1 VIRTKR
7 DPRNEII
14 RAALGVAVGIALVL
28 LGEKWLGGFLILLAL
43 LLVVNG
49 WRSRYLRPI
58 DPQFLAEIESIRKLE
73 KPDPAAA
80 DKLIERAIS
89 DADQREQRE
98 LADLRRRA
106 SSDPQAAIELRN
118 WLRGKLKIW
127 ESARRKAEK
136 GALDRPDDH
145 ALLKEMDRQ
154 ASDIE
159 KELAQV
165 EQNVE
170 RFRTE

>member
-1 VIRTKR
+1 LRGREKPNDIVRGAIA
-7 DPRNEII
+7 I
-14 RAALGVAVGIALVL
+14 VAGIALIFV
-28 LGEKWLGGFLILLAL
+28 GDVWLGAFGVLFGLYFMVTGWLYRDVPPIDAELLAD
-43 LLVVNG
+43 VDG
-49 WRSRYLRPI
+49 
-58 DPQFLAEIESIRKLE
+58 AMELE
-73 KPDPAAA
+73 KSDPAAA
-80 DKLIERAIS
+80 DKLIDQALS
-89 DADQREQRE
+89 NADQREERE

-106 SSDPQAAIELRN
+106 GSDPQAAIELRN
-118 WLRGKLKIW
+118 WLRGKLKIC
-127 ESARRKAEK
+127 ESARRKGEK
-136 GALDRPDDH
+136 AALNRPGDD